1 MGGHAMIE
9 REIALRFYEWTV
21 HLYIG
26 YTEAEST
33 YLCQRLAAI
42 GCRGKALS
50 DAHAHFVRGGEGR
63 GLTYSNINERNSVVA
78 IGASDAEGSIVNTIG
93 HELLHVVAHICDND
107 GIEMQSEQP
116 CYIMGELCEKIYRSI
131 KI

>member
-1 MGGHAMIE
+1 MGGHAMIK
-9 REIALRFYEWTV
+9 REIALKHYEWTV

-26 YTEAEST
+26 YTEAESI

-50 DAHAHFVRGGEGR
+50 DAHAHFVRGGEDR

-78 IGASDAEGSIVNTIG
+78 IGASETEGSIVNTIG
-93 HELLHVVAHICDND
+93 HELLHVVAHICEKESID
-107 GIEMQSEQP
+107 MFSEEP
-116 CYIMGELCEKIYRSI
+116 CYILGELCEKLFKELR
-131 KI
+131 